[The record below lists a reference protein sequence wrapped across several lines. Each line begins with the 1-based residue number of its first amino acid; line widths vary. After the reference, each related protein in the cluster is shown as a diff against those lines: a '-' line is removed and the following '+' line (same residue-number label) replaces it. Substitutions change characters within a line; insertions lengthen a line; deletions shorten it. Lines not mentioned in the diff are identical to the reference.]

1 MTHELLVGLVVFAFV
16 SSITPGPNNLM
27 LMASGV
33 NFGFRRSIPHM
44 LGISGGFAVLLLAVG
59 MGLGAIVHAY
69 PGLSLAMKF
78 ASAAY
83 LIYLAWRIAFSRS
96 LGSGQSG
103 AEPLTFLQ
111 AAMFQWVNPKA
122 WAMALGAVTTY
133 APEGSGW
140 TIVPLLAGT
149 FMLVG
154 APCSAAWAGFGQAM
168 RRFLDRPAVLR
179 TFNVTMAVLLVA
191 SLYPLFVEHP
201 SGAKSAA
208 REVAVGAPGSH
219 G

>member
-59 MGLGAIVHAY
+59 MGLGAIIHAY

-96 LGSGQSG
+96 VGSGQAG

-122 WAMALGAVTTY
+122 WAMALVGMGAYVNMERPWLSVVLVAVIFTLVNL
-133 APEGSGW
+133 PSVSVW
-140 TIVPLLAGT
+140 T
-149 FMLVG
+149 
-154 APCSAAWAGFGQAM
+154 GFGIALRGFLANRRRLRLFNMAM
-168 RRFLDRPAVLR
+168 GL
-179 TFNVTMAVLLVA
+179 LLVA
-191 SLYPLFVEHP
+191 TLWPML
-201 SGAKSAA
+201 
-208 REVAVGAPGSH
+208 R
-219 G
+219 